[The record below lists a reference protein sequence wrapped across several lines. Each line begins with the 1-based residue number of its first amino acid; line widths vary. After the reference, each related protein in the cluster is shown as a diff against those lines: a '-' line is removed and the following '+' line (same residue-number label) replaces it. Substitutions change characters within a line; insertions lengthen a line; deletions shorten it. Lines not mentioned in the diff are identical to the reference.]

1 MNEYIRVAT
10 PGVWMVLLAI
20 VILLTGVC
28 AWGVLGR
35 LDTTLSAVAM
45 AQNGEMTVYV
55 KEADIASIEEG
66 MAVRVGESEFQVTG
80 IAAQPI
86 SVDGSFSDYALHVGS
101 LQSGE
106 WVYALT
112 VSGSAADGVH
122 SAALVTERIV
132 PISFLLN

>member
-55 KEADIASIEEG
+55 KEADIASIKEG
-66 MAVRVGESEFQVTG
+66 MAVRVGK
-80 IAAQPI
+80 
-86 SVDGSFSDYALHVGS
+86 
-101 LQSGE
+101 
-106 WVYALT
+106 
-112 VSGSAADGVH
+112 
-122 SAALVTERIV
+122 
-132 PISFLLN
+132 LNFK